1 MSSHGPPQ
9 TWATLLIFM
18 LAAVRNPDAVK
29 KAQEEIDRVVG
40 PGRLPTFD
48 DMDAL
53 PYVGC
58 LLKETIRCVPRC
70 AVA

>member
-1 MSSHGPPQ
+1 MPPQ
-9 TWATLLIFM
+9 TWSTLLIF
-18 LAAVRNPDAVK
+18 LLTAVRNPDAVH

-58 LLKETIRCVPRC
+58 LLQETLRWVN
-70 AVA
+70 